1 MRHNNQLPDLT
12 AVLMKDICQN
22 VAREPPLQTLS
33 GKTLSNSTA
42 GADGA
47 RLDVAADG
55 FWGTPGQRAFFDIRV
70 VNPFSS
76 TYRNLTLSSVYKRVE
91 EKKEEKICPENLRNR
106 VWEFLPSRLF
116 H

>member
-1 MRHNNQLPDLT
+1 MRHNQLPDLT

-55 FWGTPGQRAFFDIRV
+55 FWGPQVRELFLILGW
-70 VNPFSS
+70 
-76 TYRNLTLSSVYKRVE
+76 LTLSLVHTVISLYHQCIRG
-91 EKKEEKICPENLRNR
+91 
-106 VWEFLPSRLF
+106 
-116 H
+116 